1 MKCINRI
8 RIHKEKKIDK
18 KLICA
23 CILLFMALALTGCG
37 SGNIDMPYDSN
48 YQVSSFKLV
57 QTDQK
62 QIANTFASDLCVV
75 DGNVSNPDVELND
88 IGAAA
93 LFDLGN
99 NETLYA
105 QNANVQ
111 LHPASLTKIMTAL
124 VALKYGSPDDVLK
137 ASENVIITE
146 SGAQLCGLKP
156 GDSMTLDQALH
167 ILLIYSANDVAVLI
181 AEGVG
186 GSVEN
191 FTDLMNKEAQA
202 LGATNCNFLNP
213 NGLTQEGHYV
223 TAYDLYLIFA
233 EAVQYNLFNEIIQM
247 SSYST
252 TYSGSDGIQ
261 KTFDKQTTNLYL
273 RGDKAMPDN
282 ITVIGGKSGTTKA
295 AGHCLILLV
304 RNSSGNPYISVI
316 MNTDSTEALY
326 EKMTEL
332 LNSVN

>member
-1 MKCINRI
+1 MKCINKRK
-8 RIHKEKKIDK
+8 IHKENHFKK
-18 KLICA
+18 KLTGL
-23 CILLFMALALTGCG
+23 CILFMMLALTGCG

-57 QTDQK
+57 QTDQR
-62 QIANTFASDLCVV
+62 QTVSPFAADLCVV
-75 DGNVSNPDVELND
+75 DGDVPNPDVVLNYA
-88 IGAAA
+88 GAAA
-93 LFDLGN
+93 LFDLSN

-105 QNANVQ
+105 KNANIQV
-111 LHPASLTKIMTAL
+111 HPASLTKIMTAL

-137 ASENVIITE
+137 ASNNVIITE
-146 SGAQLCGLKP
+146 AGAQLCGLKP

-167 ILLIYSANDVAVLI
+167 ILLLYSANDVAILI

-213 NGLTQEGHYV
+213 NGLTQDGHYV
-223 TAYDLYLIFA
+223 TVYDLYLIFA

-252 TYSGSDGIQ
+252 TYQGSDGTQ
-261 KTFDKQTTNLYL
+261 KAFDKQTTNLYL
-273 RGDKAMPDN
+273 RGDKAMPEKV
-282 ITVIGGKSGTTKA
+282 TVIGGKSGTTKA
-295 AGHCLILLV
+295 AGHCLILLS
-304 RNSSGNPYISVI
+304 RSSSGNPYISVI
-316 MNTDSTEALY
+316 MNTDSTDDLY
-326 EKMTEL
+326 SDMTIL
-332 LNSVN
+332 LNAIE